1 MEVTCMKAI
10 LLAAGR
16 GTRIARNV
24 GIVPKST
31 LPVNGEPLIHRSI
44 KMLQSEGIECIV
56 CTGFEENQIKNA
68 LSDCDGVKYY
78 FNPFYDV
85 TNSIASLWMA
95 REELNDDI
103 IILNADVFFSKE
115 ILEQIM
121 NDDRDPVMS
130 IDRSR
135 TVEGDYFFYT
145 SLDGKIEKYG
155 KGLPIEQRSCEYV
168 GMAKITKSFLP
179 KFNKRLEELI
189 AAHKHDLWWE
199 NVLYSYTDSDEEDI
213 YTVDVDG
220 RFWAEIDYFDDYERI
235 LDYIAKNS

>member
-1 MEVTCMKAI
+1 MKAI

-31 LPVNGEPLIHRSI
+31 LPINGEPLIHRSV
-44 KMLQSEGIECIV
+44 KMLLNEGIECVV
-56 CTGFEENQIKNA
+56 CTGFQEQQIKAA
-68 LSDCDGVKYY
+68 LSDCPVKYY
-78 FNPFYDV
+78 INPFFDV

-95 REELNDDI
+95 EEELNDDL

-115 ILEQIM
+115 ILEQIIA
-121 NDDRDPVMS
+121 DPRDQVMS

-135 TVEGDYFFYT
+135 TAEGDYFFYT

-168 GMAKITKSFLP
+168 GIAKITKKFLP
-179 KFNKRLEELI
+179 KFKNRLNELI
-189 AAHKHDLWWE
+189 YAQKHDLWWE
-199 NVLYSYTDSDEEDI
+199 NVLYSFTDKNEESI
-213 YTVDVDG
+213 YTLDVDG
-220 RFWAEIDYFDDYERI
+220 KFWAEIDYFDDYERI
-235 LDYIAKNS
+235 LDYVSKHSDNE